1 MPSWAGPRPCRDGL
15 AVFDG
20 FLHRGKRLEAILL
33 TENGRPT
40 EQPLGIVTVHDIPKM
55 RRAIRE

>member
-1 MPSWAGPRPCRDGL
+1 VLDGL
-15 AVFDG
+15 AAFDA
-20 FLHRGKRLEAILL
+20 FLKRGKRLEAILL

-40 EQPLGIVTVHDIPKM
+40 EQALGIVTVHDIPKM